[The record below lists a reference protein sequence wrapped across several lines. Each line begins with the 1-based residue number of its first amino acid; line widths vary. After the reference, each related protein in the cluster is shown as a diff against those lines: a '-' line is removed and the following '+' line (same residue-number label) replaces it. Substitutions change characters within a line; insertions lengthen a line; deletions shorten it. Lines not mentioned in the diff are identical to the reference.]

1 MIKRKVVLLGDS
13 AVGKTSLIR
22 RFVIDDFHD
31 HYIETIGTKV
41 SRKDM
46 DLEIDGK
53 EFSLSLQ
60 IWDVLGQKAFSAVH
74 TRALIGMN
82 GAFLVTD
89 LTRKETL
96 DSLENHWLPTLSK
109 VVLEPQLVFLA
120 NKMDLKGEA
129 QFSMD
134 DLGIISLNFP
144 SSDAD
149 NVFMTSAKTGENV
162 EKAFLTLANMMVS
175 FEEPEDP
182 TKEIFEDLMA
192 ESAYMERDKTSLKG
206 ITDAII
212 AEFCREYEEEDKG
225 MMVLRDLF
233 VKAGVDISNPTKI
246 GMIRIIDYLAEDEAK
261 FMDAETVR
269 QNKEKRLRM
278 VKSVKE
284 EE

>member
-1 MIKRKVVLLGDS
+1 MLLGDS